1 MKLDYSIQPDPEKT
15 SKALGKE
22 LRISRKHAHEIAT
35 AIKGMK
41 LDTARKFLEDV
52 SVLKRAVPY
61 KRYVKNIP
69 HRRGMCTGRY
79 PQKAAKEFL
88 KVLKNI
94 ESNATYK
101 GLDSENMRITHIA
114 TKKGHTFRGSFP
126 RAQGRATPKNH
137 ETVSVEV
144 IIEAMEAQ

>member
-1 MKLDYSIQPDPEKT
+1 MKLNYSIEPVAEKT

-22 LRISRKHAHEIAT
+22 LHISRKHAHEIAS

-41 LDTARKFLEDV
+41 LENAREFLEDV
-52 SVLKRAVPY
+52 AALKRAVPY
-61 KRYVKNIP
+61 KRYTRNVP
-69 HRRGMCTGRY
+69 HRKGMCTGRY

-88 KVLKNI
+88 RVLKNA

-101 GLDSENMRITHIA
+101 GLDSENLRITHVA

-126 RAQGRATPKNH
+126 RAQGRATPKMH
-137 ETVSVEV
+137 ETVSVEMIV
-144 IIEAMEAQ
+144 EAQ

>member
-1 MKLDYSIQPDPEKT
+1 MKLNYSIEPEPEKT

-22 LRISRKHAHEIAT
+22 LHISRKHAHEIAS

-41 LDTARKFLEDV
+41 LENAREFLEDV
-52 SVLKRAVPY
+52 AALKRAVPY
-61 KRYVKNIP
+61 KRYTRNVP
-69 HRRGMCTGRY
+69 HRKGMCTGRY

-88 KVLKNI
+88 RVLKNA

-101 GLDSENMRITHIA
+101 GLDSENLRITHVA

-126 RAQGRATPKNH
+126 RAQGRATPKMH
-137 ETVSVEV
+137 ETVSVEMIV
-144 IIEAMEAQ
+144 EAQ

>member
-1 MKLDYSIQPDPEKT
+1 MHMKLNYSTEPDPEKT
-15 SKALGKE
+15 SKAIGKE
-22 LRISRKHAHEIAT
+22 LHISKKHAHEISS

-41 LDTARKFLEDV
+41 VDTARGFLENV
-52 SVLKRAVPY
+52 TVLKQAVPY
-61 KRYVKNIP
+61 KRYTRNVP

-88 KVLKNI
+88 KVLQ
-94 ESNATYK
+94 NAENNAKYK
-101 GLDSENMRITHIA
+101 GLDAENMRITHVA
-114 TKKGHTFRGSFP
+114 TKTGHTFRGSFP

-144 IIEAMEAQ
+144 ILEAQ